1 MCRAW
6 HHNTTVTCL
15 SSGNSS
21 DQYIMKV
28 LYPPVVSMRSR
39 SLLVNEGSNLSIVCD
54 YHSNPP
60 ELLSI
65 QVKLGNKVT
74 SGVRPLTSGVR
85 PLTSGVTSDIARST
99 GTSVI

>member
-74 SGVRPLTSGVR
+74 SGVRPLTSGV
-85 PLTSGVTSDIARST
+85 TSDIARST

>member
-1 MCRAW
+1 
-6 HHNTTVTCL
+6 
-15 SSGNSS
+15 
-21 DQYIMKV
+21 
-28 LYPPVVSMRSR
+28 MRSR

-65 QVKLGNKVT
+65 QVKLGNNNV
-74 SGVRPLTSGVR
+74 TSGVR